1 MLTMTAAF
9 RVAGRLAGRHL
20 ALLSLAL
27 APGLAAAQPVPPAAA
42 PLQGVLTL
50 SATATVELPQDWMML
65 TLSVNREGTDAG
77 AVQTQLKQAVDAALA
92 ETRRVAKP
100 GQVEVQTGA
109 FSVQPRYNQKGQ
121 LNGWQG
127 RTELTIEGRDMAAIA
142 QLSGRIGT
150 MTIARVDYGLSREA
164 REKVEGEVSAQAV
177 ARFRARA
184 DELAKQFGYGG
195 YVIREVN
202 VSTDGAA
209 PPPMP
214 YARAGVM
221 KAEAADIALPTEPG
235 KGSVTANVS
244 GSVQMK

>member
-1 MLTMTAAF
+1 MPF
-9 RVAGRLAGRHL
+9 VRRLATRHWV
-20 ALLSLAL
+20 ALSLAL
-27 APGLAAAQPVPPAAA
+27 TSVLAAAEAPPSPMAT

-50 SATATVELPQDWMML
+50 TATATVELPQDWMML
-65 TLSVNREGTDAG
+65 TLSVNREATDAG
-77 AVQTQLKQAVDAALA
+77 TVQTQMKQAVDAALV
-92 ETRRVAKP
+92 EIRRVAKP

-109 FSVQPRYNQKGQ
+109 FSVQPRYSQKGQ

-127 RTELTIEGRDMAAIA
+127 RTELTIQGRDMAAIA
-142 QLSGRIGT
+142 QLSGRISS

-195 YVIREVN
+195 YLIREVN
-202 VSTDGAA
+202 VSTDSSA
-209 PPPMP
+209 PPPPP
-214 YARAGVM
+214 YPRAGM
-221 KAEAADIALPTEPG
+221 MAKAEVADVALPTEPG

>member
-1 MLTMTAAF
+1 MSL
-9 RVAGRLAGRHL
+9 VHRLATRRW
-20 ALLSLAL
+20 AVLSLAL
-27 APGLAAAQPVPPAAA
+27 SPVVLAAAETTAPVATPV
-42 PLQGVLTL
+42 QGVLTL
-50 SATATVELPQDWMML
+50 NATATVDVPQDWMML

-77 AVQTQLKQAVDAALA
+77 AVQTQLKQAVDAAVA
-92 ETRRVAKP
+92 EARRVAKP
-100 GQVEVQTGA
+100 GQVEIQTGA

-127 RTELTIEGRDMAAIA
+127 RTELTIEGREMATIA
-142 QLSGRIGT
+142 QLSGRISS
-150 MTIARVDYGLSREA
+150 MTIARVEYGLSREA

-184 DELAKQFGYGG
+184 GDLAKQFGYGG
-195 YVIREVN
+195 YAIREVN
-202 VSTDGAA
+202 VSTDGAVV

-214 YARAGVM
+214 YARAGMM
-221 KAEAADIALPTEPG
+221 KAESADMALPTEPG